1 MAKRRRRIPQ
11 RTCIGCRQVNAKRSM
26 IRIVRTPDNGDVRLD
41 PTGKLSGRGAYLH
54 EDPACWET
62 ALKGN
67 RLAHALKT
75 QLSPEEQ
82 EMLAA
87 HMTELA
93 HVPVETD
100 DGAK

>member
-11 RTCIGCRQVNAKRSM
+11 RTCVGCRQVAPKRSM
-26 IRIVRTPDNGDVRLD
+26 IRIVRRPEDGIQLD

-54 EDPACWET
+54 EDPACWEA

-75 QLSPEEQ
+75 ELSPEER

-87 HMTELA
+87 HMAELA
-93 HVPVETD
+93 KAPVETG
-100 DGAK
+100 DGAQ